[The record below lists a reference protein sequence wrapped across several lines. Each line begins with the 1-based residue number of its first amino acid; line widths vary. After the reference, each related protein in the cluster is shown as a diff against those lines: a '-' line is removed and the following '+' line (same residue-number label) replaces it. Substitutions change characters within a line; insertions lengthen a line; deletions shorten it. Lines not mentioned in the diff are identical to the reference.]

1 MSSTTHAFLQ
11 HLNADTTSPSTNIN
25 TQGCNQRQQHG
36 TNLACLA
43 LFLTLLFKLTG
54 PKTKAWYGPISF
66 LYTAATASVAEAQL
80 QTCLLVAALD
90 TTSRSDIVR
99 LKTILILTLSI
110 LVQVLSYCALGYNEP
125 GRWCPMVPSSLA
137 QHVCCYVPNLLGYVR
152 LLLLLGATAF
162 VTTSPLVFVVL
173 WALSCGLDF
182 FDGYLARRLAQT
194 SRLGEL
200 LDVVTDNMSRTT
212 MWCAAVSVQGTPL
225 GVAMLVSALEWCTML
240 STQLMS
246 NQTNWKKDVV
256 QAEEEEEEEQQEQQQ
271 QQRES
276 PPPPPWFVRAFFS
289 HNFLNPLG
297 VLGIGGLFGLPLW
310 LYVEG
315 VGLWPHHE
323 AWHATVLSV
332 LVLGRSIA
340 GILEVYLCRQYL
352 VQRVFPVGPA

>member
-1 MSSTTHAFLQ
+1 MSTATATSPTTPGTNDTFLQ

-25 TQGCNQRQQHG
+25 IQGCNQRQQHG

-43 LFLTLLFKLTG
+43 LFLTLLFKLSG
-54 PKTKAWYGPISF
+54 PKPKFWYGPISF

-99 LKTILILTLSI
+99 LKTIMILTLSI

-162 VTTSPLVFVVL
+162 ATTSPLVFVVL

-212 MWCAAVSVQGTPL
+212 MWFAAVSVRGTPL
-225 GVAMLVSALEWCTML
+225 GVAVLISSLEWCTML
-240 STQLMS
+240 STQVMS
-246 NQTNWKKDVV
+246 HETNWKKDVV
-256 QAEEEEEEEQQEQQQ
+256 QEEEEEAQEA
-271 QQRES
+271 
-276 PPPPPWFVRAFFS
+276 PPWLVRVFFS

-340 GILEVYLCRQYL
+340 GILEVYFCRQYL